1 MKLMKKFFTLVCGM
15 MLALSV
21 SASEE
26 IKTTFGS
33 WGDGCTVDGN
43 TLVFTTAW
51 KGAGVDFT
59 EGEAEAKTCKDMS
72 DYDYLWLTFSET
84 TCDFKL
90 DTQYTTAYNQDVE
103 ASGIA
108 GTLILGVK
116 LNEEYSDQFSQYY
129 IQSKNP
135 GKIVVTGAYVGTE
148 EEYQKALAAN
158 KPQKSDLTLANL
170 GSGWGNSTYDAAT
183 KTVTIGDDWT
193 GKGWWLDVA
202 DYSDFDKVV
211 INFASA
217 TTANGKVVVEY
228 NGDKDGSSAE
238 FAEGA
243 TSVEVELKAD
253 FKNTVKQIYIQGPA
267 GSTYTLASA
276 YVCVKDYSPTT
287 GISSAVVAPAAK
299 SSKIYNLA
307 GQQVSKSYKGV
318 VIKNGKKYVQ

>member
-1 MKLMKKFFTLVCGM
+1 MKKLFPFVCAM
-15 MLALSV
+15 AMALSA
-21 SASEE
+21 SAAEQ

-33 WGDGCTVDGN
+33 WGDGCTVVGN
-43 TLVFTTAW
+43 TLVFTEAW

-59 EGEAEAKTCKDMS
+59 DGENADKKCTDMS

-90 DTQYTTAYNQDVE
+90 DTQYTTAYKQDVE

-116 LNEEYSDQFSQYY
+116 LNEEYSDQFAQYY

-148 EEYQKALAAN
+148 EEYKAALAAN
-158 KPQKSDLTLANL
+158 KPQKSDLTLAGL

-183 KTVTIGDDWT
+183 KTVTIGDDWS
-193 GKGWWLDVA
+193 GKGWWLDKA

-211 INFASA
+211 INFASIS
-217 TTANGKVVVEY
+217 ANGKVVVEY
-228 NGDKDGSSAE
+228 NDDKVASGSAE
-238 FAEGA
+238 FAEDA
-243 TSVEVELKAD
+243 KSVEVALDENGKGS
-253 FKNTVKQIYIQGPA
+253 VKQIYIQGPA

-276 YVCVKDYSPTT
+276 YVCVKDYVAT
-287 GISSAVVAPAAK
+287 GISQAIVAPAAK

>member
-1 MKLMKKFFTLVCGM
+1 MKKFFTLVCGM
-15 MLALSV
+15 MLALSA
-21 SASEE
+21 SAADE

-33 WGDGCTVDGN
+33 WGETCTVDGN
-43 TLVFTTAW
+43 TLVFSAAW
-51 KGAGVDFT
+51 AGAGVDFT
-59 EGEAEAKTCKDMS
+59 EGEADAKTCKDMS

-103 ASGIA
+103 ASGLA

-116 LNEEYSDQFSQYY
+116 LNEEYSDQFAQYY

-148 EEYQKALAAN
+148 EEYKAALAAN
-158 KPQKSDLTLANL
+158 KPQKSDLTLAGL

-183 KTVTIGDDWT
+183 KTVTIGDDWS
-193 GKGWWLDVA
+193 GKGWWLDKA

-211 INFASA
+211 INFASIS
-217 TTANGKVVVEY
+217 ANGKVVVEY
-228 NGDKDGSSAE
+228 NDDKVASGSAE
-238 FAEGA
+238 FAEDA
-243 TSVEVELKAD
+243 KSVEVALDENGKGS
-253 FKNTVKQIYIQGPA
+253 VKQIYIQGPA

-276 YVCVKDYSPTT
+276 YVCVKDYVAT
-287 GISSAVVAPAAK
+287 GISQAIVAPAAK

>member
-1 MKLMKKFFTLVCGM
+1 MKKLFTFVCAM
-15 MLALSV
+15 AMALSA
-21 SASEE
+21 SAAEQ

-33 WGDGCTVDGN
+33 WGDGCTVVGN
-43 TLVFTTAW
+43 TLVFTEAW

-59 EGEAEAKTCKDMS
+59 DGENADKKCTDMS

-90 DTQYTTAYNQDVE
+90 DTQYTTAYKQDVE

-116 LNEEYSDQFSQYY
+116 LNEEYSDQFAQYY

-148 EEYQKALAAN
+148 EEYKAALAAN
-158 KPQKSDLTLANL
+158 KPQKSDLTLADL

-183 KTVTIGDDWT
+183 KTVTIGDDWS
-193 GKGWWLDVA
+193 GKGWWLDKA

-211 INFASA
+211 INFASIS
-217 TTANGKVVVEY
+217 ANGKVVVEY
-228 NGDKDGSSAE
+228 NDDKVASGSAE
-238 FAEGA
+238 FAEDA
-243 TSVEVELKAD
+243 KSVEVALDENGKGS
-253 FKNTVKQIYIQGPA
+253 VKQIYIQGPA

-276 YVCVKDYSPTT
+276 YVCVKDYVAT
-287 GISSAVVAPAAK
+287 GISQAIVAPAAK

-318 VIKNGKKYVQ
+318 VIKNGKKYIQ

>member
-1 MKLMKKFFTLVCGM
+1 MKKLFTFVCAM
-15 MLALSV
+15 AMALSA
-21 SASEE
+21 SAAEQ
-26 IKTTFGS
+26 IKTTFGA
-33 WGDGCTVDGN
+33 WGETCTVDGN
-43 TLVFTTAW
+43 TLVFSAAW
-51 KGAGVDFT
+51 AGAGVDFT

-72 DYDYLWLTFSET
+72 EYDYLWLTFSET

-90 DTQYTTAYNQDVE
+90 DTQYTTAYKQDVE

-116 LNEEYSDQFSQYY
+116 LNEEYSDQFAQYY

-148 EEYQKALAAN
+148 EEYKAALAAN
-158 KPQKSDLTLANL
+158 KPQKSDLTLAGL

-183 KTVTIGDDWT
+183 KTVTIGDDWS
-193 GKGWWLDVA
+193 GKGWWLDKA

-211 INFASA
+211 INFASIS
-217 TTANGKVVVEY
+217 ANGKVVVEY
-228 NGDKDGSSAE
+228 NDDKVASGSAE
-238 FAEGA
+238 FAEDA
-243 TSVEVELKAD
+243 KSVEVALDENGKGS
-253 FKNTVKQIYIQGPA
+253 VKQIYIQGPA

-276 YVCVKDYSPTT
+276 YVCVKDYVAT
-287 GISSAVVAPAAK
+287 GISQAIVAPAAK

>member
-1 MKLMKKFFTLVCGM
+1 MKKFFTLVCG
-15 MLALSV
+15 LAMALCAN
-21 SASEE
+21 ASEQ
-26 IKTTFGS
+26 ISTAFGS
-33 WGDGCTVDGN
+33 WGDGCTVEGN
-43 TLVFTTAW
+43 TLTFTGAW
-51 KGAGVDFT
+51 KGAGVNFTTGDGETEPKKCTDF
-59 EGEAEAKTCKDMS
+59 S
-72 DYDYLWLTFSET
+72 DYDYLWVTFSET

-90 DTQYTTAYNQDVE
+90 CTQYTLNYNQDVSVE
-103 ASGIA
+103 AIS
-108 GTLILGVK
+108 GTLVLGVK
-116 LNEEYSDQFSQYY
+116 LNENYSDQFAQYY
-129 IQSKNP
+129 LQSKAT
-135 GKIVVTGAYVGTE
+135 GKLVVTGAYVGTE
-148 EEYQKALAAN
+148 EEYKAMLAGN
-158 KPQKSDLTLANL
+158 KPKKSDLTLTDL

-183 KTVTIGDDWT
+183 KTVTIGDDWS
-193 GKGWWLDVA
+193 GKGWWLEKA

-276 YVCVKDYSPTT
+276 YVCVKDYVAT
-287 GISSAVVAPAAK
+287 GISQAIVAPAAK

-307 GQQVSKSYKGV
+307 GQEVSKSYKGV

>member
-1 MKLMKKFFTLVCGM
+1 MKKFFTLVCGM
-15 MLALSV
+15 MLALSA
-21 SASEE
+21 SAADE

-33 WGDGCTVDGN
+33 WGETCTVDGN
-43 TLVFTTAW
+43 TLVFSAAW
-51 KGAGVDFT
+51 AGAGVDFT

-72 DYDYLWLTFSET
+72 EYDYLWLTFSET

-90 DTQYTTAYNQDVE
+90 DTQYTTAYKQDVE

-116 LNEEYSDQFSQYY
+116 LNEEYSDQFAQYY

-148 EEYQKALAAN
+148 EEYKAALAAN
-158 KPQKSDLTLANL
+158 KPQKSDLTLADL

-183 KTVTIGDDWT
+183 KTVTIGDDWS
-193 GKGWWLDVA
+193 GKGWWLDKA

-211 INFASA
+211 INFASIS
-217 TTANGKVVVEY
+217 ANGKVVVEY
-228 NGDKDGSSAE
+228 NDDKVASGSAE
-238 FAEGA
+238 FAEDA
-243 TSVEVELKAD
+243 KSVEVALDENGKGS
-253 FKNTVKQIYIQGPA
+253 VKQIYIQGPA

-276 YVCVKDYSPTT
+276 YVCVKDYVAT
-287 GISSAVVAPAAK
+287 GISQAIVAPAAK

>member
-1 MKLMKKFFTLVCGM
+1 MKKLFTFVCAM
-15 MLALSV
+15 AMALSA
-21 SASEE
+21 SAAEQ

-33 WGDGCTVDGN
+33 WGDGCTVVGN
-43 TLVFTTAW
+43 TLVFTEAW

-59 EGEAEAKTCKDMS
+59 DGENADKKCTDMS

-90 DTQYTTAYNQDVE
+90 DTQYTTAYKQDVE

-116 LNEEYSDQFSQYY
+116 LNEEYSDQFAQYY

-148 EEYQKALAAN
+148 EEYQNALAAN
-158 KPQKSDLTLANL
+158 KLQKSDLTLADL
-170 GSGWGNSTYDAAT
+170 GSGWGSSTYDAAT
-183 KTVTIGDDWT
+183 KTVTIGDDWS
-193 GKGWWLDVA
+193 GKGWWLDKA

-253 FKNTVKQIYIQGPA
+253 FKNTVKQIYIQGPTGA
-267 GSTYTLASA
+267 TYTLASA
-276 YVCVKDYSPTT
+276 YACVKDYSPAT

-307 GQQVSKSYKGV
+307 GQEVSKSYKGV